1 MEWKWVVLII
11 IILDTKAKTCM
22 TPAHL
27 FEVSAFSPSPD
38 SCWNQ
43 PTLKTQTNDK
53 KISRFLLEPNF
64 PLWNLKQLKKNLQ
77 VDVAHGVRAS
87 ACATPNGCHPST
99 FSLSASS
106 NPEQGSQLRRSDCAV
121 SDIFLSV
128 SASLNKQTRQV
139 MQRFDVRSAGPCTL
153 SSIGCPRGL
162 PPLDK
167 RAPQGR

>member
-1 MEWKWVVLII
+1 MCNN
-11 IILDTKAKTCM
+11 DTKAKTCM

-27 FEVSAFSPSPD
+27 FGVSVFSPSPD

-53 KISRFLLEPNF
+53 KISRFLLEPSF
-64 PLWNLKQLKKNLQ
+64 PLQQLKKNLQ

-87 ACATPNGCHPST
+87 ACATPI
-99 FSLSASS
+99 SLSASS

-128 SASLNKQTRQV
+128 SASLNKQTWQV
-139 MQRFDVRSAGPCTL
+139 MQRFDVRSVGCTL
-153 SSIGCPRGL
+153 GCPRAL
-162 PPLDK
+162 QPLDK